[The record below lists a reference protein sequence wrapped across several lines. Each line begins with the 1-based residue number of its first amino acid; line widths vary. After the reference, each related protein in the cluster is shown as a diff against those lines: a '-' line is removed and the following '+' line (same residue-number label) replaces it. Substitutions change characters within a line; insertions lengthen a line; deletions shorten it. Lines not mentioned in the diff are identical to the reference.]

1 MKKVTIVRVEGSG
14 KNVLG
19 DDAVSQHR
27 TRPMPATPVVK
38 CRSAMG
44 YYLGCF
50 VKYADFRGRACRK
63 EFNCFWLFNWA
74 VSVLVAVLC
83 GCIFG
88 VDTIEYCKVVI
99 FLATL
104 LPFAAVGVRRLHD
117 VNRSGWWLLSYVVL
131 LCGFLISAIV
141 DWAGALLALVGFI
154 GTVYVGIISMVRRG
168 TIGDNKYGPDPLAS
182 DPLAS

>member
-19 DDAVSQHR
+19 NEAVSQHR
-27 TRPMPATPVVK
+27 PRPMPATPVVTN
-38 CRSAMG
+38 RSAIG

-83 GCIFG
+83 GCILG
-88 VDTIEYCKVVI
+88 ADTIEYCEDVI
-99 FLATL
+99 ILATL
-104 LPFAAVGVRRLHD
+104 LPLAAVYVRRLHD
-117 VNRSGWWLLSYVVL
+117 VNRSGWWLLSFVVL
-131 LCGFLISAIV
+131 PCGFLIAAIL

-182 DPLAS
+182 DPVAS